1 MIKDWKCPYKRN
13 RKKRKKIGEVHTV
26 GKLGQVCNGSGGGP
40 GLSSRNTENTVKMRQ
55 RQNKYAHN
63 PLVHG
68 MKEGGNSDDGIVAKK
83 LLGQS
88 RRHGRTTKNGSHGE
102 QRREKSVGEIEV
114 VIEEEAAAAQAGV
127 VAGRSI
133 VEYEELSSEGE
144 NKVGGSVSWAA

>member
-88 RRHGRTTKNGSHGE
+88 RRHGRTTKNGEPKTLRSCNFTEHE
-102 QRREKSVGEIEV
+102 PKKEEKTLKILSKNKNKNENYSFLYIFPFFQIL
-114 VIEEEAAAAQAGV
+114 VICP
-127 VAGRSI
+127 
-133 VEYEELSSEGE
+133 
-144 NKVGGSVSWAA
+144 